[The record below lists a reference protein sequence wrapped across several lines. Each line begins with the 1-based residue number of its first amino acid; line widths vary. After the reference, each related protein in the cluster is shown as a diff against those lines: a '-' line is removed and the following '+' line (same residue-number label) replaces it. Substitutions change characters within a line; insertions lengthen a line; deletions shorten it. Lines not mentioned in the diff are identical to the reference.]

1 MKFSIKD
8 FFSKCDQICEILN
21 GKLRFLRSEDFKNS
35 YFKLINSEC
44 IWQQSW
50 GISMQGL
57 PLYGRKILILLK
69 KLLNILFSLTSAIA
83 FDQIISE
90 PTYTIKNSSSCIDLI
105 FTDELNLGANSGVHA
120 LLYHQIS
127 HSTFNLISY
136 THNPVSFLFGTSK
149 GLT

>member
-1 MKFSIKD
+1 
-8 FFSKCDQICEILN
+8 
-21 GKLRFLRSEDFKNS
+21 
-35 YFKLINSEC
+35 
-44 IWQQSW
+44 
-50 GISMQGL
+50 MQGL

-136 THNPVSFLFGTSK
+136 TRNPVSFLFGTSK

>member
-1 MKFSIKD
+1 MTKSAV
-8 FFSKCDQICEILN
+8 SCEILN
-21 GKLRFLRSEDFKNS
+21 GKLRFLCSEDFKNS

-57 PLYGRKILILLK
+57 PFDGRKMLILLK
-69 KLLNILFSLTSAIA
+69 KLLNILFSLTSVIA

-90 PTYTIKNSSSCIDLI
+90 PTYTVKNSSSCI
-105 FTDELNLGANSGVHA
+105 NLGANSGVHA

-136 THNPVSFLFGTSK
+136 THHPVSFLFGTLK